1 MRMTTGTAAILGA
14 ILGALLG
21 AILLV
26 APAAAQAQP
35 LKTAVDGTFAPH
47 AFPDMQGGVQG
58 FNVDLAK
65 EIGRKLKRE
74 VTVDAAQFSGLLPAL
89 QAGTYDFIIAPV
101 TVTKERAESLLFP
114 EGYLNT
120 DFQFLVRKDGPD
132 IKSLEELKGKV
143 VSVNRG
149 SAYDSWA
156 RGLEE
161 KIGWKVESFGTQA
174 DAVQAVIAGRAQA
187 NVAGNT
193 VIAWA
198 AKQNPQVKLSYL
210 HSTGLVWS
218 AAVRK
223 DNAADARPA
232 RDRDRVPEAGGRD
245 REAAREMVRHRAG
258 RGLRRRDRLPRH
270 RRARHAGLRPRA
282 AHARSAIEPSSF
294 RGTPKACSPE
304 PTVSPTPAPSEYAK
318 LHGLSWAR
326 PLRRRLG
333 MTAVRACHPPSSTCA
348 AS

>member
-1 MRMTTGTAAILGA
+1 MMRELRTGFAAG
-14 ILGALLG
+14 
-21 AILLV
+21 LV
-26 APAAAQAQP
+26 AALFAGVPAEAQQGP
-35 LKTAVDGTFAPH
+35 LRTAVDGTFAPH
-47 AFPDMQGGVQG
+47 AFPDMRGGVQG
-58 FNVDLAK
+58 FNVDLAR

-101 TVTKERAESLLFP
+101 TVTKERAENLLFP

-120 DFQFLVRKDGPD
+120 DFQFLVKRDAPD

-149 SAYDSWA
+149 SAYDTWA

-161 KIGWKVESFGTQA
+161 KIGWKVESFGTQT
-174 DAVQAVIAGRAQA
+174 DAVQAVIAGRAYA

-223 DNAADARPA
+223 DNTEM
-232 RDRDRVPEAGGRD
+232 RVQLEN
-245 REAAREMVRHRAG
+245 
-258 RGLRRRDRLPRH
+258 
-270 RRARHAGLRPRA
+270 
-282 AHARSAIEPSSF
+282 AIECLKQE
-294 RGTPKACSPE
+294 GAI
-304 PTVSPTPAPSEYAK
+304 AK
-318 LHGLSWAR
+318 LHEQWFGIPPAPGSAAVTVF
-326 PLRRRLG
+326 PG
-333 MTAVRACHPPSSTCA
+333 TGVPDMTGYDPTPRTPKCD
-348 AS
+348 